1 MGPRRCCSDHAE
13 VTATATTPSQA
24 RFWTAARI
32 HAFHRPDFH
41 TRSTQQMGGEAVMS
55 VSVITVSK
63 LVYTAALYCVGV
75 ESFFECSASG
85 QADKHGRTP
94 LSVAAPVSVAWP
106 LTGFQRTAHPPSSSL
121 SPLFI
126 AILLLS
132 PCVLPRCHVYS
143 VYAAR
148 RSSVAASPSDKGA
161 LCPMLAGSGRG
172 QGHRAPE

>member
-94 LSVAAPVSVAWP
+94 LSVAAPVSVAWA
-106 LTGFQRTAHPPSSSL
+106 TDRVSED
-121 SPLFI
+121 
-126 AILLLS
+126 
-132 PCVLPRCHVYS
+132 C
-143 VYAAR
+143 
-148 RSSVAASPSDKGA
+148 ASPELFLIPSVHSNSATFSLRTTA
-161 LCPMLAGSGRG
+161 LPCLQCIRCKA
-172 QGHRAPE
+172 